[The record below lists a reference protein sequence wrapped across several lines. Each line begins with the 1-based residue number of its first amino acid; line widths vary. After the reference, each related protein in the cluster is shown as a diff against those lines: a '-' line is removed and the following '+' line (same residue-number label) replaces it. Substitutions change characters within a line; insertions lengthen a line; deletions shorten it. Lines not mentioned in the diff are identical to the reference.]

1 MQKEKITLAAVRNDL
16 LRASRIRL
24 GTLLEWRWSSIFSF
38 TIVAALVG
46 LVLWALRIGLWPL
59 GVLLVLSGAVYHAVR
74 LVFESR
80 EQKRETAMIEA
91 AIERGDFAVT
101 REILSHTATEVVYEP
116 HVNSRGR
123 NRSMREVLFFYFQAG
138 GRWRVPR
145 LEKHYTWSREL
156 SLGTTGLWQ
165 TAVSG
170 NEYYRVTLQG
180 HPDIAYIYPLKFF
193 TLSAELAG
201 SAQDGA
207 RE

>member
-1 MQKEKITLAAVRNDL
+1 MIAPRVVG
-16 LRASRIRL
+16 IRSISQ
-24 GTLLEWRWSSIFSF
+24 RKSWSAIFSF
-38 TIVAALVG
+38 MIVAALVG

-101 REILSHTATEVVYEP
+101 REVLSHTATEVVYEP

-145 LEKHYTWSREL
+145 LEKHYTWSREF

-193 TLSAELAG
+193 TLSAELMG